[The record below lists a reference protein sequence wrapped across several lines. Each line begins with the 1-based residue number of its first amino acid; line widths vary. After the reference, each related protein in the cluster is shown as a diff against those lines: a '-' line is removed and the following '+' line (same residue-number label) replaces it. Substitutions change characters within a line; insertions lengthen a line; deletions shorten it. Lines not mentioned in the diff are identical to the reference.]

1 MIRLSRLLMLSVL
14 SLLLSV
20 SAPTVSAQQTNDFTV
35 GLDML
40 ALERFEDAHNV
51 FQQLMPLGSADSAYM
66 IGLML
71 IEERGTEYNPV
82 KSLGY
87 LLAARA
93 WGNEQAQD
101 IIMQIE
107 PHLSAAE
114 LAEANQLLLTL
125 SRSVQVAFDVR
136 DLQIDAEP
144 PEALDRVQPV
154 LTAEIA
160 RANNHGWIEMIVAI
174 NTQGRVIAMQPLN
187 LAHRDFLRA
196 VTRALRG
203 WRYAEED
210 SVSITTVLIDY
221 SIGEAGEGVAV
232 DVLNAYN
239 EALPQASV
247 GVTEQQVYLA
257 GLTQAL
263 TRYGSEQV
271 SELPEAHYWYERA
284 ARNGNLQ
291 AQRFLAL
298 RYVHPEWA
306 EHLIAKGDLDV
317 MAWHG
322 MRLFT
327 QSENV
332 EQKQRG
338 RELLESAAE
347 SGSRIAEDLLEQI

>member
-1 MIRLSRLLMLSVL
+1 MIRLSRLLMLSAL
-14 SLLLSV
+14 SLMLSL
-20 SAPTVSAQQTNDFTV
+20 SAPTVSAQQTDDFTV
-35 GLDML
+35 GLDL
-40 ALERFEDAHNV
+40 IAVERFEDAYEI
-51 FQQLMPLGSADSAYM
+51 FQQLMPLGSSDSAYM

-93 WGNEQAQD
+93 WGNEEAED
-101 IIMQIE
+101 IIVQIE

-114 LAEANQLLLTL
+114 LAEANQVLLEL
-125 SRSVQVAFDVR
+125 SRSVQVAFQTR
-136 DLQIDAEP
+136 DLQLDAEP

-154 LTAEIA
+154 LTADIA
-160 RANNHGWIEMIVAI
+160 RANNHGWIEVIIAI
-174 NTQGRVIAMQPLN
+174 NTEGRVIAMQPLN
-187 LAHRDFLRA
+187 LANRDFLRA
-196 VTRALRG
+196 VTRAFRS
-203 WRYAEED
+203 WRYAEGD
-210 SVSITTVLIDY
+210 SVSVTSVLLDY
-221 SIGEAGEGVAV
+221 SIGNAEVSV

-239 EALPQASV
+239 EALPQAKA
-247 GVTEQQVYLA
+247 GVTEQQVYLG

-263 TRYGSEQV
+263 VRYESEQV
-271 SELPEAHYWYERA
+271 RELPEALYWYERA

-298 RYVHPEWA
+298 RHVHPEWA
-306 EHLIAKGDLDV
+306 EHLIAQGDADV

-327 QSENV
+327 QSEAA

-338 RELLESAAE
+338 RELMERAAE
-347 SGSRIAEDLLEQI
+347 SGSSIAEDLLKNI